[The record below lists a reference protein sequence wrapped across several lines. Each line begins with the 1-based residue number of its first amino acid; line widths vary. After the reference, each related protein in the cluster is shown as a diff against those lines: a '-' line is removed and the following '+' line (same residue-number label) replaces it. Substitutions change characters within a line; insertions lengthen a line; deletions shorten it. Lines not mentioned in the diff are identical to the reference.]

1 MQNEMPEP
9 DIINN
14 ASDRPERPRRRGTRR
29 WGPLL
34 HDLLLFSLFFL
45 YLWLVVEPHLI
56 FHGSDRIANFP
67 PFYTTW
73 SFFISHLYRLGGPVD
88 YMSAFL
94 SQLFYYSWAGA
105 LVITAQAWTF
115 RLLVARLL
123 TTMNLAT
130 LHLVGYVPALLLLI
144 MYGRYTYFFP
154 ATMALLVALLLAYV
168 FMCLRATRTWGAAV
182 VSFISLACV
191 CYYAAGAAVLLFA
204 AICVIGEAF
213 ACGRRRLGVQ
223 YALIAL
229 GLPYV
234 LGVGVF
240 GTSVVNAY
248 SDLLPISWKILFYD
262 ARRRGVETVCILY
275 LVAPVAMVAG
285 GIVSTLWRRW
295 ETTHQAGKSKDS
307 RTANNTGGGGRAA
320 TLSRRLRPTVWG
332 RVASTVGLVAVG
344 AAVACGSF
352 DARQKTHLAV
362 DYFAYHRRWR
372 ELLIE
377 GRKACDDPFV
387 MHAVNRALYHT
398 GQLGDAMFAWPQ
410 DPTYLFLTDSKYR
423 WVHWQ
428 CFATHLELGA
438 VNVAEN
444 ALMECLGGMGD
455 RPMVLQQLAWI
466 NLVKGNLGTARVF
479 LHTLRGT
486 LFHRRWAD
494 RYLALLERDPGLATD
509 KEIQYL
515 RSVAMEQDYP
525 SLRLAQERM
534 LLDLLKK
541 NSKNRMAFEYLM
553 ASYLLNRQLSR
564 FIERIDELPEL
575 GYQTL
580 PRHYEEAVL
589 VYAATAR
596 TSVQLRRYS
605 PRNDVR
611 EQMEHIG
618 GILQSHGGDKQAA
631 FADLER
637 SHGNTY
643 AFYNIYGRRGRSR

>member
-1 MQNEMPEP
+1 MQNEMPES

-14 ASDRPERPRRRGTRR
+14 TSDRPERTRRRGARH
-29 WGPLL
+29 WAFLL
-34 HDLLLFSLFFL
+34 QDLLLFSLFFL
-45 YLWLVVEPHLI
+45 YLWLVIKPHLI

-73 SFFISHLYRLGGPVD
+73 SFFIYHLRRLGGPVE
-88 YMSAFL
+88 YVSAFL

-115 RLLVARLL
+115 RSLIARLVA
-123 TTMNLAT
+123 TMNLAT
-130 LHLVGYVPALLLLI
+130 LHLVGHAPALLLLI

-154 ATMALLVALLLAYV
+154 TTMALLVALLQAYV
-168 FMCLRATRTWGAAV
+168 YMCLGARRTPAAAAA
-182 VSFISLACV
+182 SFTGLAFA
-191 CYYAAGAAVLLFA
+191 CYYAAGAAMLLFA
-204 AICVIGEAF
+204 ATCVIRETF
-213 ACGRRRLGVQ
+213 VCGRRRLGVL

-240 GTSVVNAY
+240 RTSVVNAY

-262 ARRRGVETVCILY
+262 ARRRGVGTVCILY
-275 LVAPVAMVAG
+275 LLAPVTMVGG
-285 GIVSTLWRRW
+285 GIVSILWRRW
-295 ETTHQAGKSKDS
+295 ETSQQAGKAKEG
-307 RTANNTGGGGRAA
+307 RTATGTRVGRWAA
-320 TLSRRLRPTVWG
+320 TLSQRFQPSVWG
-332 RVASTVGLVAVG
+332 YVASTVGLVAVG
-344 AAVACGSF
+344 AAVACGSL
-352 DARQKTHLAV
+352 DARQKTRLAV
-362 DYFAYHRRWR
+362 DYFAYHGRWT
-372 ELLIE
+372 ELLVE

-398 GQLGDAMFAWPQ
+398 GRLGDAMFAWPQ

-438 VNVAEN
+438 INVAEN
-444 ALMECLGGMGD
+444 ALMECLGGMGE

-466 NLVKGNLGTARVF
+466 NLAKGNLGTARVF

-486 LFHRRWAD
+486 LFHRQWAH

-509 KEIQYL
+509 RDIQYL

-525 SLRLAQERM
+525 SLRLAQEGM

-541 NSKNRMAFEYLM
+541 NSKNRMASEYLM

-564 FIERIDELPEL
+564 FIERIDELPGL

-611 EQMEHIG
+611 QQMKHFL

-631 FADLER
+631 FAELER

-643 AFYNIYGRRGRSR
+643 AFYNIYGRRGTSR